1 MVLTG
6 AGGVVTGRLAGNGA
20 LIQRLAR
27 LSEITLADQ
36 APRGSVTLAMEDC
49 AINLPLAGVIDVAA
63 EQARLDKALSK
74 LVKEIGGLQGKLA
87 NEKFLAKAPEQ
98 VVAEQ
103 RDRLTGAEAEREKL
117 GAALARL
124 AELA

>member
-1 MVLTG
+1 
-6 AGGVVTGRLAGNGA
+6 
-20 LIQRLAR
+20 

-36 APRGSVTLAMEDC
+36 APKGSVTLAMEDC

-63 EQARLDKALSK
+63 EQARLDKQMAR
-74 LVKEIGGLQGKLA
+74 LVKEITALQGKLA
-87 NEKFLAKAPEQ
+87 NEKFLARAPEH

-103 RDRLTGAEAEREKL
+103 RERLAAAQAEGEKL

-124 AELA
+124 ADLA